1 MHRFGIGLDI
11 GSRKIKITRVKKKG
25 AELEIVNF
33 ASRETPRG
41 VMEAGAI
48 IDPYVLGEVI
58 AELVN
63 ELGLKNRPVI
73 SAVAGPQVYTR
84 IISMPKLSM
93 EEIRQA
99 IKYEAAAFLPIPVEE
114 AAMDIYPIREYR
126 DGEGGKVELLYV
138 AVRKSQVERLKTS
151 CRLANL
157 KLQTIELETLALSRL
172 FHNPKEVEFMA
183 FLNLGA
189 FRPYFSI
196 HRQGVMLFIR
206 NFSFAYSGY
215 PAGAAIPGPDSD
227 FSQYHFPGTERVIN
241 EIVNEIDR
249 SCQYFR
255 LQYGQGR
262 IKF

>member
-157 KLQTIELETLALSRL
+157 KLQTIELETLALSR
-172 FHNPKEVEFMA
+172 
-183 FLNLGA
+183 FLQLC
-189 FRPYFSI
+189 YLS
-196 HRQGVMLFIR
+196 QQVMLLPI
-206 NFSFAYSGY
+206 
-215 PAGAAIPGPDSD
+215 
-227 FSQYHFPGTERVIN
+227 
-241 EIVNEIDR
+241 
-249 SCQYFR
+249 
-255 LQYGQGR
+255 
-262 IKF
+262 

>member
-99 IKYEAAAFLPIPVEE
+99 IKYEAAAFLPHT
-114 AAMDIYPIREYR
+114 
-126 DGEGGKVELLYV
+126 GG
-138 AVRKSQVERLKTS
+138 R
-151 CRLANL
+151 
-157 KLQTIELETLALSRL
+157 
-172 FHNPKEVEFMA
+172 
-183 FLNLGA
+183 
-189 FRPYFSI
+189 
-196 HRQGVMLFIR
+196 
-206 NFSFAYSGY
+206 SGY
-215 PAGAAIPGPDSD
+215 GHISY
-227 FSQYHFPGTERVIN
+227 S
-241 EIVNEIDR
+241 
-249 SCQYFR
+249 
-255 LQYGQGR
+255 
-262 IKF
+262 